1 VYSWRL
7 EQLGED
13 RAACSSEM
21 VAAHWLDEPRAEAS
35 ASKSSGAVLES
46 SVVAYGMKDTV
57 HV

>member
-1 VYSWRL
+1 
-7 EQLGED
+7 LGED

-21 VAAHWLDEPRAEAS
+21 VAAHWLDEPGAEAS
-35 ASKSSGAVLES
+35 ASESSGAVPES